1 MNIKN
6 PELRRFLKDK
16 ISVFALFVLIVLYVA
31 IFFADF
37 FAVYDKNYSKRSLSY
52 SPPSNVYFIDE
63 LGDFTK
69 PYTYNWKR
77 VFYKDT
83 LSIEYKQ
90 DRSQK
95 YYLKFREP
103 G

>member
-1 MNIKN
+1 MIK
-6 PELRRFLKDK
+6 
-16 ISVFALFVLIVLYVA
+16 IIQ
-31 IFFADF
+31 
-37 FAVYDKNYSKRSLSY
+37 KRSLSY

-69 PYTYNWKR
+69 PYTYNWKGS
-77 VFYKDT
+77 FNKDT

-95 YYLKFREP
+95 YYLKFF
-103 G
+103 

>member
-37 FAVYDKNYSKRSLSY
+37 FAVYDK
-52 SPPSNVYFIDE
+52 
-63 LGDFTK
+63 
-69 PYTYNWKR
+69 
-77 VFYKDT
+77 
-83 LSIEYKQ
+83 
-90 DRSQK
+90 DRKSVV
-95 YYLKFREP
+95 
-103 G
+103 

>member
-37 FAVYDKNYSKRSLSY
+37 FC
-52 SPPSNVYFIDE
+52 
-63 LGDFTK
+63 
-69 PYTYNWKR
+69 
-77 VFYKDT
+77 
-83 LSIEYKQ
+83 SI
-90 DRSQK
+90 
-95 YYLKFREP
+95 
-103 G
+103 

>member
-37 FAVYDKNYSKRSLSY
+37 LQYMIKIIQNVLFLIRLHPMFILLMNLAILQNRILITGKGSL
-52 SPPSNVYFIDE
+52 
-63 LGDFTK
+63 TK
-69 PYTYNWKR
+69 I
-77 VFYKDT
+77 
-83 LSIEYKQ
+83 L
-90 DRSQK
+90 
-95 YYLKFREP
+95 
-103 G
+103 